1 MTQIA
6 RWLLSGLVIAAL
18 SCTAVWAQATAQISG
33 TVKDQSGAVLPGV
46 EITATQTGT
55 GISRTAVTNETGSFV
70 LPSLPLGPYRVEAAL
85 PGFRTFVQT
94 GIVLQVDSS
103 TTINPVLEIGQV
115 SETVEVQA
123 NAAQVETRS
132 VGVSQVIE
140 TQRILELPLDGR
152 QVENLITLS
161 GAAVSSGTANTG
173 GARAVGGQFISVAGG
188 IASGVEYQLD
198 GANHMNYAAGSGN
211 ALPFPDALQ
220 EFNVRTSGLTA
231 DAGRGAGVGAVTKSG
246 TNQFHGDAF
255 EFVRNDLFNAHE
267 YFAVGKSTLKRNQYG
282 GTVGGPVLKDRLF
295 FFAGYQYTTLRSD
308 PKNVQAWIP
317 TPQMLAGDWTTFASA
332 GCNNNRAITLRAPF
346 VNNRIDPARFSQAAV
361 KIVGLLPKDIDQ
373 CGLYNYGQRNIQNG
387 PQLVLRMDHKLSN
400 NHTLFGRYFAYSEL
414 NPTPYSSGGNILLA
428 PVITDNRQAKS
439 TTVGS
444 TYVFGPRMIN
454 SFRASYNREMI
465 HRAGNVW
472 LKNGICDFGVDV
484 YCGYTPTHMNLNIS
498 GGNAFNLAQTSRPDD
513 ILFTEGYD
521 VGNDVN
527 LVLTGHQITIGGGFN
542 RTRHQASTS
551 SKSPPELTF
560 NNQNT
565 GSGLGDFMTGQ
576 LFTLQQNA
584 PNAHNPYRWFVRTY
598 VSDAWKA
605 TSRLTVSYGVR
616 WEPFIPE
623 QRPNHTA
630 YTFDLKRFE
639 QGIKSSVYLNAPAG
653 FQYYGDPGFPN
664 GTAGVNKTW
673 AQFSPRLGLAWD
685 VTGDG
690 KTSIRASYA
699 YSYEVQ
705 PMQYTNNAS
714 SGSPLGGARVTIT
727 SPTGGFESPWRDVPG
742 GNPFPLNITPN
753 FIFPAFSELQ
763 TQPVNMKMPRTET
776 WNLSIQREL
785 PRETVLSVSYLG
797 SLITQLP
804 EQAPLNAATYIPG
817 GPCVLPDGRTYNP
830 CSTTATTD
838 LRRRFSLL
846 RYSDGKYMGLF
857 SDLSPGSTQNY
868 SGLITS
874 IRTRP
879 TKNTNINVNYTWSH
893 CIGDP
898 VNGFTSAGGAK
909 ADQTFSKAFDRKYD
923 HGNCVLD
930 RRQIFNLTTVL
941 ATPQFSGTTLR
952 MLATGWRLSTIYRHT
967 SGSPLA
973 ITTGQDNALTGISGQ
988 RPNLVGNAYTDT
1000 STPLGFYL
1008 NRDAFALPATG
1019 TYGNLGNYSI
1029 VGPSTWDFDM
1039 ALSRIFA
1046 IKESQ
1051 SLEFRAEAFNVPNSF
1066 RPLNPNVTT
1075 TSSQFGQLRSAR
1087 PPRIMQFAL
1096 KYVF

>member
-1 MTQIA
+1 M
-6 RWLLSGLVIAAL
+6 
-18 SCTAVWAQATAQISG
+18 
-33 TVKDQSGAVLPGV
+33 
-46 EITATQTGT
+46 
-55 GISRTAVTNETGSFV
+55 RTTVTNETGSFV
-70 LPSLPLGPYRVEAAL
+70 LPSLPLGPYRVEASL

-94 GIVLQVDSS
+94 GIVLQVDSNA
-103 TTINPVLEIGQV
+103 TINAVLEVGQV
-115 SETVEVQA
+115 TETVEVEA
-123 NAAQVETRS
+123 NATQVETRS

-152 QVENLITLS
+152 QVESLITLS
-161 GAAVSSGTANTG
+161 GAAVSSGGANTG

-246 TNQFHGDAF
+246 TNEFHGDLF

-282 GTVGGPVLKDRLF
+282 GVIGGPVLKDRLF

-308 PKNVQAWIP
+308 PRNVQAWVP
-317 TPQMLAGDWTTFASA
+317 TPQMLAGDWTTFASPA
-332 GCNNNRAITLRAPF
+332 CNNNRAVTLRAPF
-346 VNNRIDPARFSQAAV
+346 VNNRIDPARFSPAAL
-361 KIVGLLPKDIDQ
+361 KIAALLPKDIDQ

-387 PQLVLRMDHKLSN
+387 PQFVLRMDHRMSN
-400 NHTLFGRYFAYSEL
+400 SHTLFGRYFAYSEL
-414 NPTPYSSGGNILLA
+414 NPTPWTFDKDNILLA
-428 PVITDNRQAKS
+428 PQITDNRQAK
-439 TTVGS
+439 TTTLGS

-472 LKNGICDFGVDV
+472 LKNGVCDFGVNV
-484 YCGYTPTHMNLNIS
+484 FCGYTPTHMNLNIS

-521 VGNDVN
+521 VGDDVN
-527 LVLTGHQITIGGGFN
+527 LVLTGHQITIGGGVN

-584 PNAHNPYRWFVRTY
+584 PNAHNPYRWFARMY
-598 VSDAWKA
+598 VSDAWKMS
-605 TSRLTVSYGVR
+605 SRLTMSYGVR

-623 QRPNHTA
+623 QRPNLTA
-630 YTFDLKRFE
+630 YNFDLDRFE
-639 QGIKSSVYLNAPAG
+639 RGIRSTVYVNAPAG
-653 FQYYGDPGFPN
+653 FSYYGDPGFPN
-664 GTAGVNKTW
+664 GTAGVNKNW
-673 AQFSPRLGLAWD
+673 WQFSPRIGLAWD
-685 VTGDG
+685 VNGDG

-699 YSYEVQ
+699 YSYEIQ

-714 SGSPLGGARVTIT
+714 SGSPNGGGRVTIT
-727 SPTGGFESPWRDVPG
+727 SPTGGFENPWRDVPG
-742 GNPFPLNITPN
+742 GNPFPLVVNKD
-753 FIFPAFSELQ
+753 FVFPAFAELQ
-763 TQPVNMKMPRTET
+763 SQPADMKMPRTAT
-776 WNLSIQREL
+776 WNLSVQREL
-785 PRETVLSVSYLG
+785 PSDTVLSVSYLG
-797 SLITQLP
+797 SLVTQLP
-804 EQAPLNAATYIPG
+804 EQAPLNPAIYIPG

-838 LRRRFSLL
+838 LRRRFSLQ
-846 RYSDGKYMGLF
+846 RYSDGKFIGLF
-857 SDLSPGSTQNY
+857 SDLRPGSTQSYN
-868 SGLITS
+868 GLVTS

-879 TKNTNINVNYTWSH
+879 ASNVNLNLNHTWSH
-893 CIGDP
+893 CVGDP

-909 ADQTFSKAFDRKYD
+909 ADQTFSKAFDRRYD
-923 HGNCVLD
+923 RGDCVLD
-930 RRQIFNLTTVL
+930 RRHIFNVTTVL
-941 ATPQFSGTTLR
+941 ATPQFANNTLR
-952 MLATGWRLSTIYRHT
+952 MIATGWRWSTIYRHT

-973 ITTGQDNALTGISGQ
+973 VTTGQDNALTGIAGQ
-988 RPNLVGNAYTDT
+988 RPNQILGDVYTGKAE
-1000 STPLGFYL
+1000 PLGFYL
-1008 NRDAFALPATG
+1008 NRDAFTIPAAG
-1019 TYGNLGNYSI
+1019 TYGNLGNYSV
-1029 VGPSTWDFDM
+1029 VGPTTWDLDM
-1039 ALSRIFA
+1039 ALSRVFA

-1051 SLEFRAEAFNVPNSF
+1051 SVEVRAEAFNVPNSF
-1066 RPLNPNVTT
+1066 RPQNPNVNVS
-1075 TSSQFGQLRSAR
+1075 SSQFGQIRAAR

>member
-1 MTQIA
+1 M
-6 RWLLSGLVIAAL
+6 
-18 SCTAVWAQATAQISG
+18 
-33 TVKDQSGAVLPGV
+33 
-46 EITATQTGT
+46 
-55 GISRTAVTNETGSFV
+55 RTAVTNETGSFV
-70 LPSLPLGPYRVEAAL
+70 LPSMPLGPYRVEAAL
-85 PGFRTFVQT
+85 PGFRSYVQT

-103 TTINPVLEIGQV
+103 ATINAVLEVGQV

-123 NAAQVETRS
+123 NASQVETRS
-132 VGVSQVIE
+132 VGISQVIE

-161 GAAVSSGTANTG
+161 GAAVSSGGSNTG

-188 IASGVEYQLD
+188 LASGVEYQLD

-246 TNQFHGDAF
+246 TNEFHGDLF

-282 GTVGGPVLKDRLF
+282 GVVGGSVLKDRLF

-308 PKNVQAWIP
+308 PRNVQAFIP

-332 GCNNNRAITLRAPF
+332 GCNGGRALALRAPF
-346 VNNRIDPARFSQAAV
+346 VNNRIDPARFSQSAV
-361 KIVGLLPKDIDQ
+361 KIVGLLPKSGDA
-373 CGLYNYGQRNIQNG
+373 CGLFTYGSRNIQNG
-387 PQLVLRMDHKLSN
+387 PQLVLRMDDKLSN
-400 NHTLFGRYFAYSEL
+400 NHTIFGRYFAYSEL
-414 NPTPYSSGGNILLA
+414 NPTPYSFDTNNILLA
-428 PVITDNRQAKS
+428 PAITDNRQAKS
-439 TTVGS
+439 ITVGS

-465 HRAGNVW
+465 HRAGNTW
-472 LKNGICDFGVDV
+472 LKNGICEFGVNV

-521 VGNDVN
+521 FGDDVN
-527 LVLTGHQITIGGGFN
+527 LVLTSHQITIGGGLN

-584 PNAHNPYRWFVRTY
+584 PNAHNPNRLFARAY

-605 TSRLTVSYGVR
+605 TSRLTLSYGMR

-630 YTFDLKRFE
+630 YTFDLGRFE
-639 QGIKSSVYLNAPAG
+639 KGVKSTVYVNAPAG
-653 FQYYGDPGFPN
+653 FSYYGDAGFPN
-664 GTAGVNKTW
+664 GTAGVNKNW

-714 SGSPLGGARVTIT
+714 SGAPLGGARVTIT
-727 SPTGGFESPWRDVPG
+727 SPTGGFENPWRDVPG
-742 GNPFPLNITPN
+742 GNPFPINVTSN
-753 FIFPAFSELQ
+753 FIFPAFAEIQ
-763 TQPVNMKMPRTET
+763 TQPIDMKMPRTET
-776 WNLSIQREL
+776 WNLSLQREL
-785 PRETVLSVSYLG
+785 SRDTVLSVSYLG

-804 EQAPLNAATYIPG
+804 EQAPINPSIFIPG

-838 LRRRFSLL
+838 LRRRFSLQ
-846 RYSDGKYMGLF
+846 RYSDGKYIGLF
-857 SDLSPGSTQNY
+857 SDLRPGSTQNY
-868 SGLITS
+868 NGLVTS

-879 TKNTNINVNYTWSH
+879 TRNTNVNVNYTWSH

-909 ADQTFSKAFDRKYD
+909 ADQTFSKAFDRRHD
-923 HGNCVLD
+923 HGDCVLD

-941 ATPQFSGTTLR
+941 ATPEFANAALR
-952 MLATGWRLSTIYRHT
+952 AIGTGWRWSTIYRRS

-973 ITTGQDNALTGISGQ
+973 ITTGQDNALTGIAGQ
-988 RPNLVGNAYTDT
+988 RPNQALGDVYTDGKVG
-1000 STPLGFYL
+1000 PLGFYL
-1008 NRDAFALPATG
+1008 NRDAFAVPAAG
-1019 TYGNLGNYSI
+1019 TYGNLGNYSV

-1039 ALSRIFA
+1039 ALSRIFTFH
-1046 IKESQ
+1046 ESQ
-1051 SLEFRAEAFNVPNSF
+1051 SFEFRAEAFNVPNSF
-1066 RPLNPNVTT
+1066 RPTNPNVTT
-1075 TSSQFGQLRSAR
+1075 TSSQFGQLRSSRA
-1087 PPRIMQFAL
+1087 PRIMQFAL